1 MVRQRH
7 LPLDQLHIACE
18 KVQKAL
24 QWRKCKNYAKLL
36 FFGQTKQPILNTF
49 WTNTNHI
56 IVYLDVKRKK
66 TNDLEENECHKQE
79 ATSIE
84 YRKQSVIARRFL

>member
-1 MVRQRH
+1 MTQM
-7 LPLDQLHIACE
+7 
-18 KVQKAL
+18 QKL
-24 QWRKCKNYAKLL
+24 CKNYAKLL

-66 TNDLEENECHKQE
+66 TNDLEKNECHK
-79 ATSIE
+79 
-84 YRKQSVIARRFL
+84 